1 MEALRWLQ
9 AWPELKPN
17 QIMSPLQRRGSHTS
31 VTIAAVADLI
41 IKRRC
46 WAKGSL
52 LRSMYGQRATR
63 SYCLLEG
70 RQQHVELYGYCRF
83 SSSGYKA
90 GEHPLVRCEC
100 STAWCAIENFLQA
113 VKPLQQAK
121 LHGFYAHCL
130 FICCILNTAD
140 SHCSPIVAATGCKE
154 ATTFKKQF
162 EGTATGWVR
171 NLPVSLADSWHDF
184 DRRSAFSLRLVCL
197 AHSYMKHSQAHES
210 SSFVQSRVFR

>member
-1 MEALRWLQ
+1 MVNEQQEVTVCWKADNSMLNSTDTAGLAQ
-9 AWPELKPN
+9 ADTK
-17 QIMSPLQRRGSHTS
+17 QG
-31 VTIAAVADLI
+31 A
-41 IKRRC
+41 
-46 WAKGSL
+46 
-52 LRSMYGQRATR
+52 
-63 SYCLLEG
+63 
-70 RQQHVELYGYCRF
+70 
-83 SSSGYKA
+83 
-90 GEHPLVRCEC
+90 PLVRCEC